1 MRQKGDPLFKEILDR
16 VRWGGCGPEDL
27 KVLESLKETQF
38 PEGIKPTRLYSK
50 NVSVDAINLSEL
62 EELNKPIEEFVTF
75 MPTDMAKKWASTNR
89 IPEKVR
95 LCVGAQVMCTKN
107 IPELGLANGS
117 RGVIQSVTSSGILF
131 KKMSG
136 ATVAVPMVD
145 YDINEYNSIRYLPI
159 KLAWAITIHSAQGMT
174 IDALEVDLGRDIFA
188 FGQAYTGLSRA
199 TSLSSVRIANVL
211 PSSFVT
217 SPIVK
222 EVFA

>member
-1 MRQKGDPLFKEILDR
+1 MQEILDR
-16 VRWGGCGPEDL
+16 VRWGGCDPADL

-117 RGVIQSVTSSGILF
+117 RGVIQV
-131 KKMSG
+131 
-136 ATVAVPMVD
+136 
-145 YDINEYNSIRYLPI
+145 
-159 KLAWAITIHSAQGMT
+159 
-174 IDALEVDLGRDIFA
+174 
-188 FGQAYTGLSRA
+188 
-199 TSLSSVRIANVL
+199 
-211 PSSFVT
+211 
-217 SPIVK
+217 SP
-222 EVFA
+222 